1 MDDWIEWNGGDCP
14 VDPDT
19 LVCIR
24 MRDGEESLPEWRIK
38 ASGWFWHH
46 RDSIGDIVAYL
57 IIKEP
62 TN

>member
-1 MDDWIEWNGGDCP
+1 
-14 VDPDT
+14 
-19 LVCIR
+19 